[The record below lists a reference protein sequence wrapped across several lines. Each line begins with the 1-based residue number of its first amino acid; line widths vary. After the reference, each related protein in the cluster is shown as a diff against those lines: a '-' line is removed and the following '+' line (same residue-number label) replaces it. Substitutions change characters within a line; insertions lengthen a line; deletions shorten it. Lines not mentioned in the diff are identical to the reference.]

1 MLSFC
6 HYHLVRRCI
15 LSLFAHRIAIFI
27 LVAPLLLSAQLSV
40 AADKRVR
47 ALHIIGTSPQN
58 TSPSLTVR
66 LPEPL
71 TFVRHAHS
79 ATRLRNGTV
88 LIVGGTPFFAPD
100 VSAELFDPTT
110 AHFTLTGQLLTNRSN
125 HTATLLPD
133 GEVLV
138 AGGTPEPGLAA
149 LATTQRYNPT
159 TKLFR
164 LSAAMHTGRQ
174 GHTATLLSN
183 GLVLIVGGFVPH
195 APPVATV
202 ELYNPTTDIFTE
214 TGNLTFGR
222 GAHTA
227 TLLHNGQVLITG
239 GVGGKLRPDGGID
252 VFAMNQAEVYDPPTG
267 TFRLVGTMVT
277 YRERHTATLLADG
290 RVLLTGGIDWAHR
303 RFLLTT
309 AEIYDPV
316 TETFH
321 AVGAMRHGR
330 QDHTATLLPSG
341 RVLIIGGAQTAP
353 CVAAEV
359 FDPATEQFADTQFQT
374 LNRAYHQATGLMNGD
389 VLLTGGIWATTTEI
403 IQEGFDTDSA
413 TAG

>member
-125 HTATLLPD
+125 HTASLLPD

-138 AGGTPEPGLAA
+138 TGGTSDGLSV
-149 LATTQRYNPT
+149 LASTERYNPI

-183 GLVLIVGGFVPH
+183 GLVLIVGGFAPH
-195 APPVATV
+195 DT
-202 ELYNPTTDIFTE
+202 FTE

-239 GVGGKLRPDGGID
+239 GEGGKLRPDGGID

-267 TFRLVGTMVT
+267 TFRLVGIMVT
-277 YRERHTATLLADG
+277 YRDRHTATLLADG
-290 RVLLTGGIDWAHR
+290 RVLLTGGIDWAHQ

-341 RVLIIGGAQTAP
+341 RRSVRSGHRTVCGHTVP
-353 CVAAEV
+353 NAEPRLSSSHR
-359 FDPATEQFADTQFQT
+359 FDE
-374 LNRAYHQATGLMNGD
+374 
-389 VLLTGGIWATTTEI
+389 W
-403 IQEGFDTDSA
+403 
-413 TAG
+413 